1 MSRGA
6 ILSFAML
13 LIAAACGEAKKP
25 APPPVAARPTPP
37 SPSQPAA
44 PQSAPVA
51 PATLAPQFDAVSEA
65 AASYR
70 VGASVA
76 PAILKRNA
84 KGLVVVTIEMT
95 RPDVHVQKEFPLS
108 VTIVASR
115 GLKLAKGTVGH
126 ADAVDPAGGDRQ
138 WNVPLKAVGK
148 GPQKVDVAFRFAI
161 CRETAPAWCVVRNDQ
176 LSAAAEVR

>member
-6 ILSFAML
+6 SLAFAL
-13 LIAAACGEAKKP
+13 LLTAACGEAKKP
-25 APPPVAARPTPP
+25 APPPVVAQPAPAAQPTAPP
-37 SPSQPAA
+37 PSQPGG
-44 PQSAPVA
+44 
-51 PATLAPQFDAVSEA
+51 PATPAPQFDAVSEA

-70 VGASVA
+70 IGASVA

-108 VTIVASR
+108 VTLVASR

-126 ADAVDPAGGDRQ
+126 ADAVDSTGGGRQ
-138 WNVPLKAVGK
+138 WNVPLTTVGK
-148 GPQKVDVAFRFAI
+148 GPQKVDVAFRFAV
-161 CRETAPAWCVVRNDQ
+161 CKETAPEWCVVRNEK